1 MLFCI
6 VTFNLWLHY
15 SKLLTY
21 LYLLLLCPVCT
32 AFSFFPVL
40 FYNYCC
46 LVRINK
52 WIDGWITKWLQLVA
66 DNNFETLGCSWLKN
80 LCKWHCKP
88 WSIDCWSVVTIL
100 QQMHSTCIF
109 YNILLLFHRLNFR
122 RQKFA
127 VSLTYFERA
136 LDMMQEKYGHDSPQ
150 LISVYQSLGRVSLP
164 ALNYFYSLNDLD
176 LSISSAQTVAEWPHG
191 CVCRWNLE
199 RNLM

>member
-109 YNILLLFHRLNFR
+109 YNILLLCFIGWIFVGRNLRCHWRILNVLSTWCR
-122 RQKFA
+122 RNMDTT
-127 VSLTYFERA
+127 VHS
-136 LDMMQEKYGHDSPQ
+136 S
-150 LISVYQSLGRVSLP
+150 S
-164 ALNYFYSLNDLD
+164 
-176 LSISSAQTVAEWPHG
+176 LSIKVLAVYLCLHWTIFI
-191 CVCRWNLE
+191 L
-199 RNLM
+199 LMILTCQ